1 MLDLIF
7 WIIIFI
13 LSLFFLV
20 KSSDYFIS
28 SSENIGYYLKFPPI
42 VIGIIILS
50 IGTSLPELISSI
62 FAILKDSSEIVIG
75 TIIGSNIS
83 NIFLILG
90 ITTLVAKKIVVNK
103 KIFRTEFPFFIST
116 AFLLVLIILN
126 GVVTIY
132 ESMVLLIIFITYIF
146 YTIKE
151 VKINDHIEIKKSK
164 KINKDLFIFLI
175 SIIFIYFSAK
185 YLIEAT
191 INISSFLNIG
201 KEIIAVSAIALG
213 TSLPELTVSIKAIKL
228 KKYDLAIG
236 NVIGSNIFNIVGIL
250 GVSSL
255 FGKVVFSIDS
265 LLWPLGLMLV
275 GTIISYFI
283 MVDKK
288 ITIQEGILYISIYL
302 LFLFFLFGLI

>member
-1 MLDLIF
+1 MIDLII
-7 WIIIFI
+7 WIIVFI
-13 LSLFFLV
+13 LSLFFLI
-20 KSSDYFIS
+20 KASDYFIS
-28 SSENIGYYLKFPPI
+28 SSENIGYYLNFPPI

-50 IGTSLPELISSI
+50 IGTSLPELITSI

-83 NIFLILG
+83 NLFLILG
-90 ITTLVAKKIVVNK
+90 ITAIVAKKIIINK
-103 KIFRTEFPFFIST
+103 NILRAEFTFFIAT
-116 AFLLVLIILN
+116 AFLLILIIFN

-132 ESMVLLIIFITYIF
+132 ETIILLLLFITYIF

-151 VKINDHIEIKKSK
+151 LKLTEVIQNKKSN
-164 KINKDLFIFLI
+164 KIIRDLFIFFI
-175 SIIFIYFSAK
+175 SIVFIYFSAK

-213 TSLPELTVSIKAIKL
+213 TSLPELTVSIKAIRL
-228 KKYDLAIG
+228 KKHDLAIG
-236 NVIGSNIFNIVGIL
+236 NIIGSNIFNVVGIL
-250 GVSSL
+250 GISSL
-255 FGKVVFSIDS
+255 FGTVVFSITT
-265 LLWPLGLMLV
+265 LIFPLSLMLV
-275 GTIISYFI
+275 GTIITYFI

-288 ITIQEGILYISIYL
+288 ITIQEGILYILLYA

>member
-1 MLDLIF
+1 MIDLII
-7 WIIIFI
+7 WIIVFI
-13 LSLFFLV
+13 LSLFFLI
-20 KSSDYFIS
+20 KASDYFIS
-28 SSENIGYYLKFPPI
+28 SSENIGYYLNFPPI

-50 IGTSLPELISSI
+50 IGTSLPELITSI

-83 NIFLILG
+83 NLFLILG
-90 ITTLVAKKIVVNK
+90 ITAIVAKKIIINK
-103 KIFRTEFPFFIST
+103 NILRTEFTFFIAT
-116 AFLLVLIILN
+116 AFLLILIIFN

-132 ESMVLLIIFITYIF
+132 ETIILLLLFITYIF

-151 VKINDHIEIKKSK
+151 LKLTEVIQNKKSN
-164 KINKDLFIFLI
+164 KIIRDLFIFFI
-175 SIIFIYFSAK
+175 SIVFIYFSAK

-213 TSLPELTVSIKAIKL
+213 TSLPELTVSIKAIRL
-228 KKYDLAIG
+228 KKHDLAIG
-236 NVIGSNIFNIVGIL
+236 NIIGSNIFNVVGIL
-250 GVSSL
+250 GISSL
-255 FGKVVFSIDS
+255 FGTVVFSITT
-265 LLWPLGLMLV
+265 LIFPLSLMLV
-275 GTIISYFI
+275 GTIITYFI

-288 ITIQEGILYISIYL
+288 ITIQEGILYILLYA

>member
-1 MLDLIF
+1 MIDLII
-7 WIIIFI
+7 WIIVFI
-13 LSLFFLV
+13 LSLFFLI
-20 KSSDYFIS
+20 KASDYFIS
-28 SSENIGYYLKFPPI
+28 SSENIGYYLNFPPI

-50 IGTSLPELISSI
+50 IGTSLPELITSI

-83 NIFLILG
+83 NLFLILG
-90 ITTLVAKKIVVNK
+90 ITAIVAKKIIINK
-103 KIFRTEFPFFIST
+103 NILRTEFTFFIAT
-116 AFLLVLIILN
+116 AFILILVIFN

-132 ESMVLLIIFITYIF
+132 ETIILLLLFITYIF

-151 VKINDHIEIKKSK
+151 VKLTEVIQTKKSN
-164 KINKDLFIFLI
+164 KIIRDLFIFFI
-175 SIIFIYFSAK
+175 SIVFIYFSAK

>member
-1 MLDLIF
+1 MIDLII
-7 WIIIFI
+7 WIIVFI
-13 LSLFFLV
+13 LSLFFLI
-20 KSSDYFIS
+20 KASDYFIS
-28 SSENIGYYLKFPPI
+28 SSENIGYYLNFPPI

-50 IGTSLPELISSI
+50 IGTSLPELITSI

-83 NIFLILG
+83 NLFLILG
-90 ITTLVAKKIVVNK
+90 ITAIVAKKIIINK
-103 KIFRTEFPFFIST
+103 NILRTEFTFFIAT
-116 AFLLVLIILN
+116 AFLLILIIFN

-132 ESMVLLIIFITYIF
+132 ETIILLLLFITYIF

-151 VKINDHIEIKKSK
+151 LKLTEVIQNKKSN
-164 KINKDLFIFLI
+164 KIIRDLFIFFI
-175 SIIFIYFSAK
+175 SIVFIYFSAK

-213 TSLPELTVSIKAIKL
+213 TSLPELTVSIKAIRL
-228 KKYDLAIG
+228 KKHDLAIG
-236 NVIGSNIFNIVGIL
+236 NIIGSNIFNVVGIL
-250 GVSSL
+250 GISSL
-255 FGKVVFSIDS
+255 FGTVVFSITT
-265 LLWPLGLMLV
+265 LIFPLSLMLV
-275 GTIISYFI
+275 GTIVTYFI

-288 ITIQEGILYISIYL
+288 ITIQEGILYILLYA

>member
-1 MLDLIF
+1 MIDLIF
-7 WIIIFI
+7 WIIVFI
-13 LSLFFLV
+13 LSLFFLI
-20 KSSDYFIS
+20 KSSDYFIT
-28 SSENIGYYLKFPPI
+28 SSENIGAYLKFPPI

-90 ITTLVAKKIVVNK
+90 ITTIVAKKIIINK
-103 KIFRTEFPFFIST
+103 KILRTEFPFFIFT
-116 AFLLVLIILN
+116 AFLLILIILN
-126 GVVTIY
+126 GIVTIY
-132 ESMVLLIIFITYIF
+132 ETIILLLIFVTYIF

-151 VKINDHIEIKKSK
+151 VKITDNINIKKPK
-164 KINKDLFIFLI
+164 KITKDIFVFLI
-175 SIIFIYFSAK
+175 SIVFIYFSAK
-185 YLIEAT
+185 YLIDAT
-191 INISSFLNIG
+191 INISTFLNIG

-213 TSLPELTVSIKAIKL
+213 TSLPELTVSIKAIRH

-236 NVIGSNIFNIVGIL
+236 NIIGSNIFNIVGIL
-250 GVSSL
+250 GISSL
-255 FGKVVFSIDS
+255 FGKVVFSIDT
-265 LLWPLGLMLV
+265 LLCPLGLMLV

-288 ITIQEGILYISIYL
+288 ITIQEGILYLSTYL
-302 LFLFFLFGLI
+302 LFLFFLFGFV

>member
-103 KIFRTEFPFFIST
+103 KILRTEFPFFIST